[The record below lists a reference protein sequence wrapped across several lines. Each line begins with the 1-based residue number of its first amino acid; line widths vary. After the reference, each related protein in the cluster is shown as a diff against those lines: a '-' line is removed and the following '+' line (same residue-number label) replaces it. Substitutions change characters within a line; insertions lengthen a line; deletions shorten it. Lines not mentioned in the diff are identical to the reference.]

1 MALRRRKTR
10 TLSPPIEIG
19 DPPPG
24 VDDLTLWFNEAAIGL
39 RESAA
44 EYPTCARVRSLQAL
58 LSAWGRVKGAAVRV
72 ETVLKARKIREGEGY
87 ELGEEPPDDPM
98 VLPLWHAH
106 RLAVLFA
113 GVAGAEDFG
122 EEDGRSIAA
131 LLKVHTAGVSTRE
144 TAETESFMRQHGIK
158 DPADVVRR
166 SETEFRPGPREESA
180 QTNLIEFAKYVN
192 PMYQVGNHHLMI
204 AETLE
209 KVARG
214 ELTRVMINLPPR
226 HGKTQLVS
234 RYFPAWYL
242 GRYPKRQIIAATY
255 AQELADDIGRSV
267 RNQIGE
273 PEYQRI
279 FPGTTLA
286 EDSQAAKRFHT
297 NKGGVYYSVG
307 VGGAGTGL
315 GAHCFPAGTMVDT
328 TSGVVPIEKLCEGEP
343 PLVLTRSGQGELRF
357 RRILAARQ
365 IWADRFTTIITASGR
380 VLRCT
385 PNHPIGSGNRYIRAD
400 ELTIGAPLWCGDIAM
415 DRVARVRTQRAPRE
429 PVYDI
434 QVEED
439 ENFFA
444 NGILVHNCLLIDD
457 PLKGRE
463 EADSPTIRRRLHD
476 WYASVA
482 YTRLMPGNS
491 AIAIISTR
499 WHSEDLCGW
508 LLKNHAHEGWVVI
521 SLPALAER
529 DEEWLAG
536 GKPWRR
542 ATGDALW
549 PDWYDERKLAQIQR
563 AVGPREWNALYQ
575 QRPVAAEGNMCKI
588 AWFRRFN
595 VGEQPSCKRVF
606 ISIDT
611 GQKGGANND
620 PTVATVIGEAESGYY
635 LLDLWRDRVVYPQLV
650 PKVRELIGRWSPN
663 AVLIEDQNNGAT
675 LLQDLGASEIAN
687 RHPLIGIRPKDD
699 KPTRFAR
706 VTPMIE
712 AGRVWVPNPSVAA
725 PWVADFE
732 EEIGTFPLGHHDD
745 MVDALSQFLNWI
757 RKETLTVSS
766 AGGVDTRDPHTSAV
780 LSSIGS
786 AWGRRPPVGGGRT
799 FRLGG

>member
-10 TLSPPIEIG
+10 TLSPPIEID
-19 DPPPG
+19 DPPTG

-44 EYPTCARVRSLQAL
+44 EYPTCSRVRSLQAL

-166 SETEFRPGPREESA
+166 SETEFQPGPREENA

-242 GRYPKRQIIAATY
+242 GRYPKRQIISATY

-273 PEYQRI
+273 PEYQRV
-279 FPGTTLA
+279 FPGTTLS

-297 NKGGVYYSVG
+297 SHGGVYYSVG

-315 GAHCFPAGTMVDT
+315 GAN
-328 TSGVVPIEKLCEGEP
+328 L
-343 PLVLTRSGQGELRF
+343 
-357 RRILAARQ
+357 
-365 IWADRFTTIITASGR
+365 
-380 VLRCT
+380 
-385 PNHPIGSGNRYIRAD
+385 
-400 ELTIGAPLWCGDIAM
+400 
-415 DRVARVRTQRAPRE
+415 
-429 PVYDI
+429 
-434 QVEED
+434 
-439 ENFFA
+439 
-444 NGILVHNCLLIDD
+444 LLIDD

-529 DEEWLAG
+529 DEEWIAG

-611 GQKGGANND
+611 GQKGGVNND

-650 PKVRELIGRWSPN
+650 PKVKELITRWSPN

-675 LLQDLGASEIAN
+675 LLQDLGATEIAN

-757 RKETLTVSS
+757 RKETLTVSG